1 MNEAQFRT
9 LRELSSESE
18 ISQRD
23 LSKRIG
29 RSLGSVNFI
38 LKELIKK
45 GYVKAQ
51 RFKNSNN
58 KAAYIYVLTPKGI
71 NERVRQTQYFL
82 RLKMEEY
89 EKLQREIDD
98 LRQENAHL
106 DESAAKMD
114 GRKLA
119 VFIDRDGTI
128 IVDVGYP
135 KYARQVSLMPGAV
148 TALRELKRKGFLIII
163 ISNQSGI
170 GRGYMTRQQAGSV
183 HKRVISL
190 LGNSGVEIDE
200 AYYCPHAPDDGC
212 DCRKPSPEMLFEA
225 SRKFDIDLSRSFMIG
240 DRDVDIETGKNAG
253 CRTLCLRSA
262 EDRGAGS
269 VTADCE
275 SGDWDGLLHYILDS
289 VVRDESNA
297 L

>member
-9 LRELSSESE
+9 LRELSSEGE

-29 RSLGSVNFI
+29 LSLGSVNFI
-38 LKELIKK
+38 LKELIKQ
-45 GYVKAQ
+45 GFVKAQ

-58 KAAYIYVLTPKGI
+58 KAACIYVLTRKGI

-89 EKLQREIDD
+89 EKLQKEIDD

-106 DESAAKMD
+106 GKNAAGTD
-114 GRKLA
+114 GKRPA

-128 IVDVGYP
+128 MIDVGYP
-135 KYARQVSLMPGAV
+135 KYARQVSLIPGAV
-148 TALRELKRKGFLIII
+148 KALRELKKKGFLIVI

-183 HKRVISL
+183 HKRMVSL
-190 LGNSGVEIDE
+190 LGNSGVEIDD
-200 AYYCPHAPDDGC
+200 AYYCPHGPDDGC
-212 DCRKPSPEMLFEA
+212 NCRKPSPEMLFEA
-225 SRKFDIDLSRSFMIG
+225 SRKLDIDLSRSFMIG

-262 EDRGAGS
+262 EDRGASS
-269 VTADCE
+269 VTADHE
-275 SGDWDGLLHYILDS
+275 SNDWNELVGYILDS
-289 VVRDESNA
+289 VAKDERDA